1 MVCGLQKDYNLFL
14 TFRTLKS
21 KEIPSMP
28 HVVCEAC
35 IGCKRTDCV
44 DVCPVDCFREGPN
57 FLVIDPDECIDCA
70 VCIPECPEAAIFA
83 EEDVPEDQQEFIAA
97 IAHQHIGLAQVAQD
111 GLCHALQGL
120 IAHQMAEPVV
130 DLLEVIHVDHHYA
143 FHLFALRKEALE
155 VLAGVCSGQR
165 IHKGAAVKVGA
176 AQGSVEAVYGS
187 SSYKIGRAVTWLPR
201 NAKRGLKYLLH
212 NGPVISAKY
221 IYTYAKYHKI
231 ANKEYAYWACLQKKD
246 YPEALKKWFLETN
259 YTHTPLDLEHPK
271 SFSEKTQ
278 WLKLYGGF
286 EDVYPLVDKYA
297 VREWVKEKIGEEYL
311 IPLLGVWDRFD
322 DIDFDKLPDKFMLK
336 VNHGAGWNIAVQD
349 KSKFDKADA
358 KRKIESW
365 LKLNYCYLM
374 GGLDVQY
381 IHIKPRIIAEKFI
394 ENGGGDLY
402 DYKIFCF
409 NGEPKIILHIE
420 ERYTDKEERMFF
432 LDTDWNQLPFNINVP
447 LELDADLPRPANLE
461 KMLDIART
469 LSQGYTAVRV
479 DLYSLNDGSIKFG
492 EMTFTTES
500 GISRWH
506 PESANDF
513 MGSLIH
519 LPGVDDAPAEGN
531 A

>member
-1 MVCGLQKDYNLFL
+1 MEDMSEL
-14 TFRTLKS
+14 T
-21 KEIPSMP
+21 
-28 HVVCEAC
+28 
-35 IGCKRTDCV
+35 
-44 DVCPVDCFREGPN
+44 
-57 FLVIDPDECIDCA
+57 
-70 VCIPECPEAAIFA
+70 A
-83 EEDVPEDQQEFIAA
+83 EEQAK
-97 IAHQHIGLAQVAQD
+97 
-111 GLCHALQGL
+111 
-120 IAHQMAEPVV
+120 
-130 DLLEVIHVDHHYA
+130 LLRHE
-143 FHLFALRKEALE
+143 L
-155 VLAGVCSGQR
+155 
-165 IHKGAAVKVGA
+165 
-176 AQGSVEAVYGS
+176 EAVYGS

-212 NGPVISAKY
+212 NGPVVSAKY

-231 ANKEYAYWACLQKKD
+231 ANENYAYWACLQKKD

-259 YTHTPLDLEHPK
+259 YTHTPLNLEHPK
-271 SFSEKTQ
+271 TFSEKTQ
-278 WLKLYGGF
+278 WLKLNGGF

-311 IPLLGVWDRFD
+311 ISLLGVWDNFD
-322 DIDFDKLPDKFMLK
+322 DIDFDALPDKFMLK

-358 KRKIESW
+358 KRKIEGW

-394 ENGGGDLY
+394 ENDGGDLY

-409 NGEPKIILHIE
+409 DGEPKIILHIE

-432 LDTDWNQLPFNINVP
+432 YDTQWNQLPFNINVP
-447 LELDADLPRPANLE
+447 LEMVDIPKPENLD

-469 LSQGYTAVRV
+469 LSQGYPCVRV

-506 PESANDF
+506 PESANEY

-519 LPGVDDAPAEGN
+519 LPGVDDKGDN
-531 A
+531 

>member
-1 MVCGLQKDYNLFL
+1 MEDMSEL
-14 TFRTLKS
+14 T
-21 KEIPSMP
+21 
-28 HVVCEAC
+28 
-35 IGCKRTDCV
+35 
-44 DVCPVDCFREGPN
+44 
-57 FLVIDPDECIDCA
+57 
-70 VCIPECPEAAIFA
+70 A
-83 EEDVPEDQQEFIAA
+83 EEQAK
-97 IAHQHIGLAQVAQD
+97 
-111 GLCHALQGL
+111 
-120 IAHQMAEPVV
+120 
-130 DLLEVIHVDHHYA
+130 LLRHE
-143 FHLFALRKEALE
+143 L
-155 VLAGVCSGQR
+155 
-165 IHKGAAVKVGA
+165 
-176 AQGSVEAVYGS
+176 EAVYGS

-201 NAKRGLKYLLH
+201 NVKRGLKYLLH

-358 KRKIESW
+358 KRKIEGW

-381 IHIKPRIIAEKFI
+381 IHIKPRIMLKSSSKTTAATSTITKFSASTASRKLFCI
-394 ENGGGDLY
+394 LRSAIPTRRNGCSFWIPTGTN
-402 DYKIFCF
+402 C
-409 NGEPKIILHIE
+409 PSTSMC
-420 ERYTDKEERMFF
+420 R
-432 LDTDWNQLPFNINVP
+432 WNWTPIC
-447 LELDADLPRPANLE
+447 PAR
-461 KMLDIART
+461 RT
-469 LSQGYTAVRV
+469 LKKCWT
-479 DLYSLNDGSIKFG
+479 
-492 EMTFTTES
+492 
-500 GISRWH
+500 
-506 PESANDF
+506 
-513 MGSLIH
+513 
-519 LPGVDDAPAEGN
+519 LPAR
-531 A
+531 